1 MDPLTITLATVGA
14 AALIGLAW
22 MSGYD
27 IGKSSERA
35 LANRRVNGA
44 IASMREVIAKENKR
58 KPRSA
63 AKRRASK

>member
-1 MDPLTITLATVGA
+1 MDPLTITLLTVGA
-14 AALIGLAW
+14 AALVGLAW

-35 LANRRVNGA
+35 LGNRRVNGA

-58 KPRSA
+58 QPRRTS
-63 AKRRASK
+63 RRKSK

>member
-1 MDPLTITLATVGA
+1 MDPITIILLTVGA

-58 KPRSA
+58 KPRGA